1 MSVTTAPPPVAKRDA
16 ENRNVGSVVSG
27 TGSRQHSHLAST
39 LLTGYLPLIVAT
51 LVVAAPLVWMVL
63 SSFKPAGEIV
73 TLHPTLLP
81 QHWTLENYRKAL
93 EQVPFLTFFGNSVLL
108 TVIGA
113 GVKVILAI
121 LTAYAFVYLRF
132 PFKNVLFVMVLV
144 ALMVP
149 SQVAILPNYTL
160 ISALKGNNTYWGILM
175 PSLGTAF
182 GTFLLRQQM
191 KQIPY
196 SMLEA
201 ASLDGASHW
210 ARLWRM
216 VVPVSIPSI
225 ATVGLIALVD
235 EWNNYLWPLII
246 TTDPHK
252 MTLPVG
258 LSLLKSTENDPAGY
272 GILMAGSV
280 LVIIPVLIVFAFL
293 QRYIVA
299 GLTQGSVAN

>member
-1 MSVTTAPPPVAKRDA
+1 MSAAVAPPPPQPRDHEGPVASANHAATR
-16 ENRNVGSVVSG
+16 
-27 TGSRQHSHLAST
+27 TWQT
-39 LLTGYLPLIVAT
+39 LLTGYLPLLLATLIVA
-51 LVVAAPLVWMVL
+51 LPLFWMIL

-73 TLHPTLLP
+73 TQSPQFLP
-81 QHWTLENYRKAL
+81 HQWTLSNYVRAL
-93 EQVPFLTFFGNSVLL
+93 EEVPFLSFFGNSVLI

-113 GVKVILAI
+113 GVKIMLAI
-121 LTAYAFVYLRF
+121 LTAYAFVFIRF
-132 PFKNVLFVMVLV
+132 PYKNVLFVLVLV

-149 SQVAILPNYTL
+149 SQVALLPNYTL
-160 ISALKGNNTYWGILM
+160 ISGLGGLNTYWGILL

-182 GTFLLRQQM
+182 GTFLLRQQFR
-191 KQIPY
+191 QIPY

-201 ASLDGASHW
+201 AAMDGAGHW
-210 ARLWRM
+210 SRLWKM
-216 VVPVSIPSI
+216 VVPVSVPSI
-225 ATVGLIALVD
+225 ATVGLVALVD

-258 LSLLKSTENDPAGY
+258 LSLLQTTDHDPASY

-280 LVIIPVLIVFAFL
+280 LVILPVLIVFTFL